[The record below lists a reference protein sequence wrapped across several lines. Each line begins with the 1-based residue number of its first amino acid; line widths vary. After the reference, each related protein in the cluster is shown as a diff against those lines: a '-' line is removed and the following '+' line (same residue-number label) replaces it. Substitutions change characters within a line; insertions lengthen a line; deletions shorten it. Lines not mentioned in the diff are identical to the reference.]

1 MSVELP
7 VEAQFNAYNAHDL
20 EAFLACF
27 AEAGWTPRFYSG
39 GLSEHVLTATFGI
52 LF

>member
-1 MSVELP
+1 MPAMSLRAERRLSR
-7 VEAQFNAYNAHDL
+7 N
-20 EAFLACF
+20 LACF
-27 AEAGWTPRFYSG
+27 AEAGWTSRFYSG